1 MYQCAKP
8 VKMKKSK
15 NGLNALIYLFDDIIA
30 DRLGYPYAE
39 YTSVIESID
48 IDEAD
53 FIMSATFEIIV
64 EEEEGIISDET
75 VNDFLLAKDRF
86 STFHE
91 SFFKKSAE

>member
-1 MYQCAKP
+1 MN
-8 VKMKKSK
+8 KSK

-30 DRLGYPYAE
+30 DKLGYPYEE
-39 YTSVIESID
+39 YTQVIESID

-64 EEEEGIISDET
+64 AEEEGEIEDEV
-75 VNDFLLAKDRF
+75 VNDFLMAKDRF

>member
-1 MYQCAKP
+1 MYQCANR
-8 VKMKKSK
+8 VRMKKSK

-30 DRLGYPYAE
+30 DRLGYPYEE
-39 YTSVIESID
+39 YTQIIESID

-64 EEEEGIISDET
+64 EEEEGNISDET
-75 VNDFLLAKDRF
+75 TNDFLSAKERF